1 MQRQLESFRQYGTQ
15 HQSKL
20 LDRHGMIGFADYV
33 EPNASETR
41 LKPIRASGF
50 KRLIWVQP
58 VRPSDHKA

>member
-1 MQRQLESFRQYGTQ
+1 
-15 HQSKL
+15 
-20 LDRHGMIGFADYV
+20 MIGFADYV